1 MDKLAIKF
9 AARAPAAAAARRK
22 LTHELFASP
31 SPEPVAS
38 CADGCVE
45 EFHANAGCEM
55 WHLGQDP
62 TRAIPQRCESGCEEP
77 AHEYCT
83 EMGLPPADEGDEDR
97 EYCWTDAIL
106 SSMSATDKMN
116 LGNPVAGSMIPRV
129 VLTELKKQTHW
140 EQYKMWLTCTSM
152 PSPTPSPT
160 PSPSPHAM
168 CPDHCIHGFFHNGG
182 CATLDAGQDPS
193 AMIPQG
199 CADGVYDCEHKA
211 RHFCTMK
218 SLPPVD
224 PESSPSPSP
233 SPSPTSTP
241 VDILEP
247 TPAPTSTPVDI
258 LEPTPAPEPPVVL
271 RLVAKGSVS
280 DYAEPAKRI
289 QIKTKVAQLAGVD
302 PTFVSIKIEAA
313 SVLITATID
322 VPPETT
328 VEAVQSSLTTSL
340 ASNKATQ
347 AFEGVLEVE
356 EVRSIMVASPPSSPP
371 PSPSSPPPPSPSSPS
386 PSSPPSPKDIK
397 NGKGDNVSEDSGS
410 GALVPVIVIL
420 AVLVVLVGGF
430 GAFYF
435 MRKQSQK
442 KKKSTEVNM
451 NEPVL
456 TPTADK
462 AAEFPPLKADD
473 KI

>member
-1 MDKLAIKF
+1 
-9 AARAPAAAAARRK
+9 
-22 LTHELFASP
+22 
-31 SPEPVAS
+31 
-38 CADGCVE
+38 
-45 EFHANAGCEM
+45 
-55 WHLGQDP
+55 
-62 TRAIPQRCESGCEEP
+62 
-77 AHEYCT
+77 
-83 EMGLPPADEGDEDR
+83 
-97 EYCWTDAIL
+97 
-106 SSMSATDKMN
+106 
-116 LGNPVAGSMIPRV
+116 
-129 VLTELKKQTHW
+129 
-140 EQYKMWLTCTSM
+140 M

-218 SLPPVD
+218 GLPPVD

-247 TPAPTSTPVDI
+247 TPAPT
-258 LEPTPAPEPPVVL
+258 PAPKPPVVL

-356 EVRSIMVASPPSSPP
+356 EVRSIMVASPPSSP
-371 PSPSSPPPPSPSSPS
+371 SSPS

-410 GALVPVIVIL
+410 G
-420 AVLVVLVGGF
+420 
-430 GAFYF
+430 
-435 MRKQSQK
+435 
-442 KKKSTEVNM
+442 
-451 NEPVL
+451 
-456 TPTADK
+456 
-462 AAEFPPLKADD
+462 
-473 KI
+473 

>member
-182 CATLDAGQDPS
+182 CATLDAGKDPS

-340 ASNKATQ
+340 ASNKATH

-442 KKKSTEVNM
+442 KK
-451 NEPVL
+451 
-456 TPTADK
+456 
-462 AAEFPPLKADD
+462 
-473 KI
+473 

>member
-1 MDKLAIKF
+1 MLVHFFSSQD
-9 AARAPAAAAARRK
+9 
-22 LTHELFASP
+22 AS
-31 SPEPVAS
+31 V
-38 CADGCVE
+38 
-45 EFHANAGCEM
+45 
-55 WHLGQDP
+55 
-62 TRAIPQRCESGCEEP
+62 
-77 AHEYCT
+77 
-83 EMGLPPADEGDEDR
+83 PP
-97 EYCWTDAIL
+97 
-106 SSMSATDKMN
+106 
-116 LGNPVAGSMIPRV
+116 
-129 VLTELKKQTHW
+129 
-140 EQYKMWLTCTSM
+140 
-152 PSPTPSPT
+152 
-160 PSPSPHAM
+160 
-168 CPDHCIHGFFHNGG
+168 
-182 CATLDAGQDPS
+182 
-193 AMIPQG
+193 
-199 CADGVYDCEHKA
+199 
-211 RHFCTMK
+211 
-218 SLPPVD
+218 
-224 PESSPSPSP
+224 
-233 SPSPTSTP
+233 
-241 VDILEP
+241 
-247 TPAPTSTPVDI
+247 
-258 LEPTPAPEPPVVL
+258 PAPEPPVVL

-371 PSPSSPPPPSPSSPS
+371 PSPSSPPPPSPSSPPPPSPSSPS

-442 KKKSTEVNM
+442 KQKSTEVNM